1 MSPLRIEY
9 SDHAVVEMRKAKI
22 TRQVVRRVLGYGRKV
37 FSDVSPFG
45 DVRWTSTLQIENIA
59 YEVVWTQRAGY
70 VLVVTA
76 YRLGEY
82 D

>member
-1 MSPLRIEY
+1 MSPLRLQY
-9 SDHAVVEMRKAKI
+9 SDHAVVEMKKAKI
-22 TRQVVRRVLGYGRKV
+22 TRQVVRLTLTHGRKA

-45 DVRWTSTLQIENIA
+45 AVRWTSTVRIENTA
-59 YEVVWTQRAGY
+59 YEVVWTQMKGY
-70 VLVVTA
+70 ILVVTA

>member
-1 MSPLRIEY
+1 MK
-9 SDHAVVEMRKAKI
+9 KAKI
-22 TRQVVRRVLGYGRKV
+22 TRQVVRLVLGYGRKL

-45 DVRWTSTLQIENIA
+45 AVRWTSTLRIENVA
-59 YEVVWTQRAGY
+59 YEVVWTQMAGH

-76 YRLGEY
+76 YRVGEY

>member
-1 MSPLRIEY
+1 MSPLQIQY

-22 TRQVVRRVLGYGRKV
+22 TRQVVRLVLAHGVKAFDGRRGHE
-37 FSDVSPFG
+37 DY
-45 DVRWTSTLQIENIA
+45 WTSTLQIENQS
-59 YEVVWTQRAGY
+59 YQVSWVQKAGY
-70 VLVVTA
+70 ILVVTA